1 MAAAAASPHRSTLN
15 AARDGDDNPE
25 DDDDDDWRAEPPDR
39 PSHRIFPGKS
49 NDDAGRGRSSRR
61 HRESPRE
68 RGGPPKP
75 PSRAPAPPP
84 GGRVPGGAEDPAA
97 ASLAGGRDT
106 RHAGGD
112 PSALPR
118 LARLLRARDPPLDVV
133 EMEGDGNCLFRAISL
148 QVYGDTSMHPEV
160 RRRCLDFMEGEADHF
175 RDFVAD
181 EDFGEYVARKRGWG
195 EHGNHAEIQA
205 ASELYNRSI
214 EVFVPAAKGR
224 DGPAA
229 AEPINIF
236 HSEYKGVDEPI
247 RLCYT
252 DGNHYDAIT
261 DPLLPTAGLGL
272 GLPGLQPGL
281 ADRLQL
287 DEAKKIS
294 DESALEE
301 KMRLALEESNRAS
314 KAREE
319 VEMKEA
325 MRKSSELENAGASTF
340 PTMDSDDDV
349 YKRKALY
356 LSEMEAADF
365 DLEQA
370 VRIIPHVIY
379 LARVGTIPAESLFVP
394 SRASNANV
402 SKFQYR
408 FLQVR

>member
-1 MAAAAASPHRSTLN
+1 MGGN
-15 AARDGDDNPE
+15 VG
-25 DDDDDDWRAEPPDR
+25 
-39 PSHRIFPGKS
+39 PSS
-49 NDDAGRGRSSRR
+49 
-61 HRESPRE
+61 
-68 RGGPPKP
+68 
-75 PSRAPAPPP
+75 
-84 GGRVPGGAEDPAA
+84 
-97 ASLAGGRDT
+97 
-106 RHAGGD
+106 HAG
-112 PSALPR
+112 A
-118 LARLLRARDPPLDVV
+118 
-133 EMEGDGNCLFRAISL
+133 
-148 QVYGDTSMHPEV
+148 
-160 RRRCLDFMEGEADHF
+160 
-175 RDFVAD
+175 
-181 EDFGEYVARKRGWG
+181 
-195 EHGNHAEIQA
+195 
-205 ASELYNRSI
+205 
-214 EVFVPAAKGR
+214 
-224 DGPAA
+224 
-229 AEPINIF
+229 
-236 HSEYKGVDEPI
+236 
-247 RLCYT
+247 
-252 DGNHYDAIT
+252 
-261 DPLLPTAGLGL
+261 PLLPTAGLGL

-394 SRASNANV
+394 SRASNAKV